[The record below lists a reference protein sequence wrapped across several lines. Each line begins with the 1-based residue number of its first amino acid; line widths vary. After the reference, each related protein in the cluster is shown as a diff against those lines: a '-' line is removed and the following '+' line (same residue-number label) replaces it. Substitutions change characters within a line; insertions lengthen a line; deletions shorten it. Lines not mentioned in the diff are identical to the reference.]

1 MLAKKGSV
9 APQSIYLMTGFLY
22 AMTLTRKP
30 YEGDFFIEVSEG
42 FVKFDGLFLWHA
54 RASAPC
60 ISRMGLVTL
69 VTYVIGE

>member
-9 APQSIYLMTGFLY
+9 APQSVYLMTGFLY

-54 RASAPC
+54 RVVGTVHQQDGTRDARD
-60 ISRMGLVTL
+60 IR
-69 VTYVIGE
+69 YW